1 MKRFSFSK
9 GFSLLELLI
18 ALIILS
24 VSILAL
30 AGLMS
35 TTTKN
40 NAFGGHLTEAV
51 TLAQDKLEE
60 LRALPWSSIAGSSD
74 TITGSTGIHYSRI
87 WEVRDLNPNLKEI
100 EVTIRWADSGSHSLR
115 FSSVLSNP
123 EI

>member
-1 MKRFSFSK
+1 MKKLSYSK

-18 ALIILS
+18 GLIILS
-24 VSILAL
+24 ISILAL

-51 TLAQDKLEE
+51 TFAQDKLEE
-60 LRALPWSSIAGSSD
+60 LRALSWSNILGNSD
-74 TITGSTGIHYSRI
+74 TVTGATGIHYNRS
-87 WEVRDLNPNLKEI
+87 WSVTDLNPNLKEI
-100 EVTIRWADSGSHSLR
+100 RVTIQWVDSGSHSLR
-115 FSSVLSNP
+115 FISVLSNP